1 MGNGS
6 PFCAKWRLERMEL
19 CQAMG
24 KRLCWELTG
33 EDQREGKKRGCHGA
47 ILHIANFLSLC
58 CNNHLQSTETSNTL
72 PPQEYPA
79 IKLLNSS
86 LTNSRSKC
94 EQVTRQTAHFSRNM
108 TKTYSVGI
116 QNCNQQRSS
125 IPTFGKEKENKQ
137 RSTNLKLLALLLVFS
152 TKIYMKPHK
161 VKSQRKNNFTH
172 LQKITTQSNSPP
184 FSTNEADFYSSM
196 FSITDFQVISH
207 LLHKLKMEFHT

>member
-152 TKIYMKPHK
+152 TKNLHET
-161 VKSQRKNNFTH
+161 SQSKISEEKQLYSFTKNHYSEQLPSF
-172 LQKITTQSNSPP
+172 
-184 FSTNEADFYSSM
+184 FY
-196 FSITDFQVISH
+196 QRGR
-207 LLHKLKMEFHT
+207 LLL